1 LKRSNM
7 AAERTVCKLR
17 LQVPYALRAPAAPHL
32 YVRHHYQTVFRSTT
46 LILATVLVS
55 ACNNGGGY
63 HVSTQAEASAPVPG
77 TQRSPE
83 LVLPLEVD
91 LKLAETFV
99 RIGYGLE
106 KGFQSADFL
115 TPRLRTAQAVPL
127 IKMVKQYND
136 FDGERVAAAVQNL
149 RGKVSGV
156 EFGRDGSP
164 VLFIEL
170 PYWTHQREETT
181 AEGMGLKID
190 DKDIEQFVAQLRK
203 VFVTDLKASEFSVRG
218 RRVRVWW
225 S

>member
-1 LKRSNM
+1 MSHVRRHIQPVVRSIIL
-7 AAERTVCKLR
+7 T
-17 LQVPYALRAPAAPHL
+17 
-32 YVRHHYQTVFRSTT
+32 
-46 LILATVLVS
+46 LATVFAS

-63 HVSTQAEASAPVPG
+63 YVSTQAAASAPVPG
-77 TQRSPE
+77 TPRPPG

-106 KGFQSADFL
+106 KGFQSTDFL
-115 TPRLRTAQAVPL
+115 TPRLRTVQAIPL
-127 IKMVKQYND
+127 IKMVKQYNE
-136 FDGERVAAAVQNL
+136 FEGERVAGAVQDL

-170 PYWTHQREETT
+170 PYWTHQREETMT
-181 AEGMGLKID
+181 EGMGVKID
-190 DKDIEQFVAQLRK
+190 DKDTEQFVAHLRK
-203 VFVTDLKASEFSVRG
+203 VFVNELKASEFSVRG

>member
-1 LKRSNM
+1 VRSIIL
-7 AAERTVCKLR
+7 T
-17 LQVPYALRAPAAPHL
+17 
-32 YVRHHYQTVFRSTT
+32 
-46 LILATVLVS
+46 LATVFAS

-63 HVSTQAEASAPVPG
+63 YVSTQAAASAPVPG
-77 TQRSPE
+77 TPRPPG

-106 KGFQSADFL
+106 KGFQSTDFL
-115 TPRLRTAQAVPL
+115 TPRLRTVQAIPL
-127 IKMVKQYND
+127 IKMVKQYNE
-136 FDGERVAAAVQNL
+136 FEGERVAGAVQDL

-170 PYWTHQREETT
+170 PYWTHQREETMT
-181 AEGMGLKID
+181 EGMGVKID
-190 DKDIEQFVAQLRK
+190 DKDTEQFVAHLRK
-203 VFVTDLKASEFSVRG
+203 VFVNELKASEFSVRG